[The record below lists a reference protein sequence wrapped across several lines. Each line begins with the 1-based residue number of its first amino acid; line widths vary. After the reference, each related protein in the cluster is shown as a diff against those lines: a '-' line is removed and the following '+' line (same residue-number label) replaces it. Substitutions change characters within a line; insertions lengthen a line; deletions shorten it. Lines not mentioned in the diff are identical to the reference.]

1 VTGVGSEGGS
11 DGVAAT
17 EMLERRKST
26 EQLDAVS

>member
-1 VTGVGSEGGS
+1 MGSEGGS